1 MIEHFNY
8 SLLPHNTF
16 HIEARCR
23 RYVEYD
29 SEDELRKILPSLM
42 HERFLHI
49 GGGSNLLFLQDF
61 PGTILHSAIRSVD
74 IVKSEGDDVWVRAG
88 AGIEWDQFV
97 EYCIQHGLYGLENL
111 SLIPG
116 EVGASAVQNIGAYG
130 VEAADLLTLV
140 ETIDVATGEI
150 ESMRAEECQYGYR
163 TSIFKNSL
171 RGKRFV
177 THVTYKLSRRFV
189 PRLDYAALR
198 RELEARGLSEDVLT
212 AADLRRV
219 IIDVRREKLPEPSET
234 GSAGSFFVN
243 PVVNREHFER
253 LLAAYPEMPH
263 YLLPDGSVKIPA
275 GWLIQQAGWRGRQ
288 LGRAGVWPKQALVL
302 TNLGGATGKDILALS
317 DAICT
322 DVEKSFGIALQPEV
336 NFI

>member
-1 MIEHFNY
+1 M
-8 SLLPHNTF
+8 
-16 HIEARCR
+16 
-23 RYVEYD
+23 
-29 SEDELRKILPSLM
+29 
-42 HERFLHI
+42 
-49 GGGSNLLFLQDF
+49 
-61 PGTILHSAIRSVD
+61 
-74 IVKSEGDDVWVRAG
+74 
-88 AGIEWDQFV
+88 
-97 EYCIQHGLYGLENL
+97 
-111 SLIPG
+111 
-116 EVGASAVQNIGAYG
+116 
-130 VEAADLLTLV
+130 
-140 ETIDVATGEI
+140 
-150 ESMRAEECQYGYR
+150 
-163 TSIFKNSL
+163 
-171 RGKRFV
+171 
-177 THVTYKLSRRFV
+177 
-189 PRLDYAALR
+189 
-198 RELEARGLSEDVLT
+198 
-212 AADLRRV
+212 
-219 IIDVRREKLPEPSET
+219 RREKLPEPSET

>member
-1 MIEHFNY
+1 MIEHFNH

-16 HIEARCR
+16 HIDARCH

-29 SEDELRKILPSLM
+29 SIEELRQILPSLAG
-42 HERFLHI
+42 EQYLHI

-97 EYCIQHGLYGLENL
+97 EYCIRHGLYGLENL

-140 ETIDVATGEI
+140 KTIDVATGEI

-198 RELEARGLSEDVLT
+198 RELEARGLSEDVLS

-322 DVEKSFGIALQPEV
+322 DVEKAFGIVLQPEV

>member
-16 HIEARCR
+16 HIDARCR

-29 SEDELRKILPSLM
+29 SEDELRKILPSLT

-61 PGTILHSAIRSVD
+61 PGTILHSAIRGVD
-74 IVKSEGDDVWVRAG
+74 IVKSDGDDVWVRAG

-97 EYCIQHGLYGLENL
+97 DYCTENGLYGLENL

-130 VEAADLLTLV
+130 VEAADFIDFV
-140 ETIDVATGEI
+140 ETLNVETG
-150 ESMRAEECQYGYR
+150 MTECLFANECLYGYR

-212 AADLRRV
+212 AEDLRRV

-243 PVVNREHFER
+243 PVVNREHFEC

-263 YLLPDGSVKIPA
+263 YLLPDGNVKIPA

-322 DVEKSFGIALQPEV
+322 DVEKSFGIVLQPEV

>member
-1 MIEHFNY
+1 MTEFFNY

-16 HIEARCR
+16 HIDARCR

-29 SEDELRKILPSLM
+29 SEDELRKILPSLT

-140 ETIDVATGEI
+140 ETIDVTTGEI

-163 TSIFKNSL
+163 TSIFKTIL

-177 THVTYKLSRRFV
+177 TRVTYKLSRRFT
-189 PRLDYAALR
+189 PRLGYAALR

-212 AADLRRV
+212 ADDLRRV

-243 PVVNREHFER
+243 PVVNRENFER

>member
-29 SEDELRKILPSLM
+29 SEDELRKILPSLT

-97 EYCIQHGLYGLENL
+97 EYCIHHGLYGLENL

-140 ETIDVATGEI
+140 ETIDVTTGEI

-198 RELEARGLSEDVLT
+198 RELEARGLSEYVLT

-322 DVEKSFGIALQPEV
+322 DVEKAFGIVLQPEV